1 MANGLSRS
9 PTRLWVACKPSTV
22 LADTAFGSVTS
33 CCNVLNSSVLSGLPS
48 FHRSGQTA
56 RSFGP
61 DWLPT
66 APVRLAVAIADSTA
80 EAVGFAVAAAIA
92 SCSSFSSEE
101 VEPLAAAL
109 WLLALAL
116 PPVAGSPE
124 LWACNQPVVHK
135 QNTTSTT
142 SRGNRRVCRI
152 IASMAQF
159 DLQTRESGLRWGIL
173 PLTSAL

>member
-124 LWACNQPVVHK
+124 LWAV
-135 QNTTSTT
+135 TSPSYT
-142 SRGNRRVCRI
+142 SKTPLVQQAGGTGECVASSPPWRSSICR
-152 IASMAQF
+152 
-159 DLQTRESGLRWGIL
+159 RESPGSDGGYY
-173 PLTSAL
+173 P